1 VNIAIYV
8 ELLFYYIYVF
18 DSVCVQM
25 PVRECNVLTYSEL
38 RHSFCY

>member
-8 ELLFYYIYVF
+8 ELLFYYIHVF
-18 DSVCVQM
+18 DSVSVQM
-25 PVRECNVLTYSEL
+25 PVRECNVLTNGDL